1 MLVLAVS
8 AVTVI
13 GNPDGANPL
22 ACTNGLMPGH
32 TNPPNGA
39 NQSNVPFSINT
50 GYVASPYRPGGTYY
64 SECA

>member
-13 GNPDGANPL
+13 GRPEGAPEQ
-22 ACTNGLMPGH
+22 ACTNGLIPAH
-32 TNPPNGA
+32 TSPPNGA
-39 NQSNVPFSINT
+39 NQSYVPFSINT